1 MRLLIILI
9 SILPLS
15 IFSQEI
21 PENHTNFGAYIGFAQ
36 VGAISVEDLPDGHDI
51 GGVGTFP
58 NIGISKGIIVGPMP
72 LTIGIGL
79 GHRGYSYAS
88 PFGDSEVSADY
99 LDFMVGTGYPV
110 GPVNLT
116 SLLVVGTSMGS
127 GTIKS
132 GDNEADIDEDFGEDT
147 DYGIMFGLNYWLND
161 NISLDTGYY
170 IGLAEIGEGGAERKF
185 VGLTFS
191 MGYKFQF

>member
-79 GHRGYSYAS
+79 GHRGYSC
-88 PFGDSEVSADY
+88 
-99 LDFMVGTGYPV
+99 
-110 GPVNLT
+110 
-116 SLLVVGTSMGS
+116 
-127 GTIKS
+127 
-132 GDNEADIDEDFGEDT
+132 
-147 DYGIMFGLNYWLND
+147 
-161 NISLDTGYY
+161 ISFW
-170 IGLAEIGEGGAERKF
+170 R
-185 VGLTFS
+185 
-191 MGYKFQF
+191 

>member
-1 MRLLIILI
+1 MVIEAIL
-9 SILPLS
+9 
-15 IFSQEI
+15 
-21 PENHTNFGAYIGFAQ
+21 
-36 VGAISVEDLPDGHDI
+36 
-51 GGVGTFP
+51 
-58 NIGISKGIIVGPMP
+58 
-72 LTIGIGL
+72 
-79 GHRGYSYAS
+79 AS

-99 LDFMVGTGYPV
+99 LDFIVTGYPV